1 MFVTVLVLAF
11 VFNSVTSPWQI
22 FWNWFIVKVVCTS
35 LRTSTFCYKK
45 MVGEQFALGEVS
57 SKLWCF
63 PFLWAGL
70 GCCSACKLLSAVRIG
85 FFPSPKEP
93 SGNIGVFIECALT
106 ASNSLQNTL
115 FFLSIMYYFNK
126 NPKRIGIVFRSLCLL
141 LLAPHIPSMPGSQS
155 CPARPRWAHLTCICA
170 EVLRQFHLWNPTA
183 FSNSN

>member
-22 FWNWFIVKVVCTS
+22 FWNWFFVKVVCTS

-45 MVGEQFALGEVS
+45 NGGRAICPWRSLLQALV
-57 SKLWCF
+57 F
-63 PFLWAGL
+63 PLPMGWVRL
-70 GCCSACKLLSAVRIG
+70 LLSLQVTFCCKDR

-141 LLAPHIPSMPGSQS
+141 LLAPHIPNMPGSQS